1 MAEKV
6 IDRRTSL
13 PILKDIC
20 IHNGL
25 ALVTDLQSML
35 VMPVPDE
42 RSYTIP
48 VLLLKKVLNA
58 KPQNLAINLADD
70 NKGAI
75 HYDDLKVTYS
85 TKDVNDFPTLP
96 KEKYKP
102 VGVWPQDVFQTL
114 LKQVP
119 YCSQDELKV
128 SLTGVHLTQTADGLL
143 TICAT
148 NGHILRMKNGLEVA
162 KSKPLSGII
171 PTKPLHLLSR
181 YAKGLTKIGL
191 SNTHLSFSL
200 PGRATLYVRLI
211 DEQYPE
217 VASVI
222 PEEFNGEVVL
232 DRDKAL
238 AIIKAAKPFVDK
250 TTYLSVLTISD
261 GIGLLSIDN
270 QEEQISWEAP
280 LPVTNHVGD
289 EIRIGFDLGLFERAL
304 SGQQSPTVSWKYTSS
319 NSASIF
325 KEVGNQFD
333 HEALT
338 LLMPIRITEE
348 EVNHEQECDN

>member
-6 IDRRTSL
+6 IDRRSSL
-13 PILKDIC
+13 QILKEIC
-20 IHNGL
+20 IHNGI

-58 KPQNLAINLADD
+58 KPQNLAINLAED
-70 NKGAI
+70 NRGTI

-96 KEKYKP
+96 QGKFKP
-102 VGVWPQDVFQTL
+102 VGVWPQDVFQIL

-119 YCSQDELKV
+119 YCSQDELKA
-128 SLTGVHLTQTADGLL
+128 SLTGVYLTQAADGLL

-162 KSKPLSGII
+162 ESKPLSGII

-181 YAKGLTKIGL
+181 YTKGRTKIGL
-191 SNTHLSFSL
+191 SDTHLSFSL
-200 PGRATLYVRLI
+200 PGSASLYVRLI

-217 VASVI
+217 VVSVI

-261 GIGLLSIDN
+261 GIGMLSIDN

-280 LPVTNHVGD
+280 LPITKQQGD

-304 SGQQSPTVSWKYTSS
+304 AGQQSPAVCWKYTSQ
-319 NSASIF
+319 NAASVF
-325 KEVGNQFD
+325 KEVGDQYD

-348 EVNHEQECDN
+348 EVNDDQKRDN